1 LAAER
6 LPSFAV
12 CLPKGALSGAFFFG
26 PDLGNIMKV
35 SLKDLLLVLLL
46 VAGVSGCASTY
57 TLSEQQKEAIDYQ
70 NHKKYQI

>member
-1 LAAER
+1 
-6 LPSFAV
+6 
-12 CLPKGALSGAFFFG
+12 
-26 PDLGNIMKV
+26 MKV